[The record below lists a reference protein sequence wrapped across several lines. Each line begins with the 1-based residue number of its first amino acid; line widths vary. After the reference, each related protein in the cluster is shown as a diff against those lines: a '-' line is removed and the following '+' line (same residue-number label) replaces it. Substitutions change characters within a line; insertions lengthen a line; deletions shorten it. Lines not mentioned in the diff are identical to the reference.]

1 MQVFTIVSI
10 GVLGAILALTV
21 RQFRPEA
28 GLFIGIATG
37 ALVLLLTMAELTGV
51 LDALRALAADYSIP
65 TEYVGVLV
73 KIIGMAYLVQFG
85 AEICRDAGESAIGSR
100 VELGGRV
107 LILSLTLPAAVAAVK
122 AAATLLRE
130 TAPCTDSGSARQ

>member
-28 GLFIGIATG
+28 GLFICIATG

-130 TAPCTDSGSARQ
+130 TAP

>member
-1 MQVFTIVSI
+1 
-10 GVLGAILALTV
+10 
-21 RQFRPEA
+21 
-28 GLFIGIATG
+28 
-37 ALVLLLTMAELTGV
+37 MAELTGV

-130 TAPCTDSGSARQ
+130 TAP

>member
-1 MQVFTIVSI
+1 
-10 GVLGAILALTV
+10 
-21 RQFRPEA
+21 
-28 GLFIGIATG
+28 
-37 ALVLLLTMAELTGV
+37 
-51 LDALRALAADYSIP
+51 
-65 TEYVGVLV
+65 
-73 KIIGMAYLVQFG
+73 MAYLVQFG

-130 TAPCTDSGSARQ
+130 TAP

>member
-1 MQVFTIVSI
+1 M
-10 GVLGAILALTV
+10 
-21 RQFRPEA
+21 
-28 GLFIGIATG
+28 
-37 ALVLLLTMAELTGV
+37 
-51 LDALRALAADYSIP
+51 
-65 TEYVGVLV
+65 LV

-130 TAPCTDSGSARQ
+130 TAP

>member
-37 ALVLLLTMAELTGV
+37 TLVLLLTMAELTGH
-51 LDALRALAADYSIP
+51 R
-65 TEYVGVLV
+65 
-73 KIIGMAYLVQFG
+73 
-85 AEICRDAGESAIGSR
+85 ICRRA
-100 VELGGRV
+100 
-107 LILSLTLPAAVAAVK
+107 
-122 AAATLLRE
+122 RE
-130 TAPCTDSGSARQ
+130 DHRHGVPRSIRRGDL

>member
-1 MQVFTIVSI
+1 M
-10 GVLGAILALTV
+10 
-21 RQFRPEA
+21 
-28 GLFIGIATG
+28 
-37 ALVLLLTMAELTGV
+37 
-51 LDALRALAADYSIP
+51 LDALRARAADYSIP

-130 TAPCTDSGSARQ
+130 TAP